1 MMTKPKINIVVA
13 VTSTH
18 LAIGNKGKLMVHI
31 GDDLKRF
38 KALTL
43 GHPVILGR
51 KTYESIGKSLP
62 GRTNIVITRN
72 PDFKAEE
79 CIVVG
84 SLTEA
89 IERAGTLDSEVFVIG
104 GGEIYR
110 EALPLTDKL
119 YLTLVKSDATG
130 DVVFPDWRDTFTKET
145 YREERVD
152 EKTGL
157 HYSWIDLER

>member
-104 GGEIYR
+104 GGEIYKQ
-110 EALPLTDKL
+110 ALPRTDKL
-119 YLTLVKSDATG
+119 YLTLIESDAEG
-130 DVVFPDWRDTFTKET
+130 NVFFPDWRNDFKKET
-145 YREERVD
+145 FREERFD
-152 EKTGL
+152 EKAGL
-157 HYSWIDLER
+157 KYTWVDLEK